1 MKTNDEKEQ
10 VFRVIDSYL
19 RDVIDIDKLGV
30 IEDLVYDYTES
41 RNINVRWIEMY

>member
-19 RDVIDIDKLGV
+19 RDVIDIDKIGV